1 MSENWAGTTSV
12 LLHGMIVAAVI
23 MLVNPPIMPTMG
35 EAPVPITLVNL
46 TPPAAPPPP
55 LVQNETPPPITTAAQ
70 EVPDTTPV
78 KKPRPKHEIKKPID
92 QPPVVDA
99 APSTAPP
106 SAAPPSEMPVQQPQA
121 NPSPSYLSLVSSQLE
136 RNKVYPHVARIRK
149 EQGTALLRFVVDR
162 NGRVLTHQIDQSS
175 GHGDL
180 DHEVEEMLNRAQPLP
195 VMPPEMTQAQIEI
208 VVPIKFYLR

>member
-46 TPPAAPPPP
+46 TPPAAPPLP

-121 NPSPSYLSLVSSQLE
+121 SPSPSYLSLVSSQLE